1 MKLKRNTTFGKLTLG
16 FVLLGML
23 PLMVIGIIFFARYS
37 DKISGV
43 MASNYTQITGYFARN
58 VTDMIEEVDAI
69 MGELYDYETEKGSLN
84 QIIKDEQMNESE
96 KNLYMITM
104 LRDFMSKSD
113 YISSERFVDRDGNI
127 YSLFYD
133 QNKTMRNNTDSYLQE
148 MRPEEDQIHALE
160 ILATAEE
167 SQFCIN
173 TDDYIFTLVRNY
185 MDVSSVEKINSEVL
199 GTFFVDINVQQLD
212 RLAEEIQIEQG
223 ELYVY
228 RKKDPHY
235 IYSKNTNDYLN
246 GADPL
251 AEYSE
256 ALKEQRGNS
265 RINGHWIFYEQI
277 GNTEA
282 YAILLLDESEV
293 LAGLFQSRTMVI
305 LILCFVAFVLMGL
318 YMFFSRRMS
327 QPVAELKRA
336 MEEVQRGNLSV
347 QVKVDTKDEMEYIS
361 DGFNKMVQDL
371 QTYIDQV
378 YVAQICQKEAEL
390 NALKM
395 QIQPH
400 YLYNTLDVIRMTAL
414 DHDDEETAELLESL
428 AYQLRYVLGEQN
440 EKAQIREEIKMLQE
454 YFVIM
459 KARYQGRI
467 SMTVS
472 VSDEDAS
479 LLVPKMLFQPII
491 ENAIRHGLRQK
502 KGKGTVAIQVERQGD
517 ELQVVIMDDGVGMS
531 EERVQKMQEALD
543 NPKAGQAD
551 KSGWLSVGM
560 KNVYDRIKLNCGKQ
574 YGYVIHSVEGMGT
587 IVTFHLPVWKE
598 GDENV
603 ESSNGR

>member
-1 MKLKRNTTFGKLTLG
+1 MKLKKNTTFGKLTLG

-23 PLMVIGIIFFARYS
+23 PLMVLGIAFFARYS
-37 DKISGV
+37 DRISRV

-58 VTDMIEEVDAI
+58 VGDMIREVDDI
-69 MGELYDYETEKGSLN
+69 MGQLYDYETQEGDLN
-84 QIIKDEQMNESE
+84 QVIRDDTMEASK

-104 LRDFMSKSD
+104 LRNFMSQSD
-113 YISSERFVDRDGNI
+113 YISSERFIDKDGNI

-133 QNKTMRNNTDSYLQE
+133 QNKTRRTNADSYLWE
-148 MRPEEDQIHALE
+148 MQPKKEQLHSLE

-167 SQFCIN
+167 SWFCIN

-185 MDVSSVEKINSEVL
+185 MDVSSVEKISSEIL
-199 GTFFVDINVQQLD
+199 GTLYVDINVQQLD
-212 RLAEEIQIEQG
+212 QLAEEIRIEEG
-223 ELYVY
+223 ELFVY
-228 RKKDPHY
+228 RKESPHY
-235 IYSKNTNDYLN
+235 IYSKNTDDYLN

-251 AEYSE
+251 AEYSGVLD
-256 ALKEQRGNS
+256 AQKGNC
-265 RINGHWIFYEQI
+265 RMNGHWIFYERI
-277 GNTEA
+277 GDTGV
-282 YAILLLDESEV
+282 YAVLLLDEREV
-293 LAGLFQSRTMVI
+293 LAGLFQNRTTVT
-305 LILCFVAFVLMGL
+305 LILCFAAFVLMGL
-318 YMFFSRRMS
+318 YMFFSRGMS
-327 QPVAELKRA
+327 QPVAELKQA

-347 QVKVDTKDEMEYIS
+347 RVEVDTKDEMEYIS
-361 DGFNKMVQDL
+361 DGFNKMVHDL
-371 QTYIDQV
+371 QDYIDKV

-414 DHDDEETAELLESL
+414 DHDDEETADLLESL

-440 EKAQIREEIKMLQE
+440 ERTQIREEIKMLQE

-502 KGKGTVAIQVERQGD
+502 KGKGTVAIQVARQSD

-531 EERVQKMQEALD
+531 EERVQKMQEALES
-543 NPKAGQAD
+543 PRIGQTNKD
-551 KSGWLSVGM
+551 EWISVGM

-587 IVTFHLPVWKE
+587 IVTFHLPIWRE
-598 GDENV
+598 DDEDV
-603 ESSNGR
+603 ESSDGR